1 MPRDDH
7 HRTSAKAQARRDTL
21 PLRRLTLWVPDTR
34 APGFAAE
41 ARRQSMHVSKSCGDD
56 DLLQLLEDDLPWSD
70 S

>member
-1 MPRDDH
+1 MTRDDH
-7 HRTSAKAQARRDTL
+7 PGTFAKAQAPRETL
-21 PLRRLTLWVPDTR
+21 PLRRLTLWLPDTR

-41 ARRQSMHVSKSCGDD
+41 ARRQSQQVSKSCGDD